1 MEGVVGALDVA
12 HLSALPPEGDLAL
25 ISNGRAGRCAVGL
38 RCQDRTG
45 GQMTKNQMTKTY
57 PKGRVCEGYGSK
69 RCSVIQSVF
78 NKYTQCS
85 LCQDA
90 VHKSPLQKGF

>member
-1 MEGVVGALDVA
+1 
-12 HLSALPPEGDLAL
+12 
-25 ISNGRAGRCAVGL
+25 
-38 RCQDRTG
+38 
-45 GQMTKNQMTKTY
+45 MTKNQMTKTY

-69 RCSVIQSVF
+69 RCSVILSVF